1 MILYSESGRATAT
14 AHLLQA
20 VVAIPRLRTLAENLQ
35 AVPCEDSCTSVS
47 FLRKVLADYT
57 VLNYIF
63 EIVQRAAYTD
73 DSFMPVD
80 EVAASVFGSVSKHN
94 ELPPLP
100 RVKGELLGS
109 ACSS

>member
-20 VVAIPRLRTLAENLQ
+20 IVAIPRLKSLANNLQ
-35 AVPCEDSCTSVS
+35 AVPDEDSSMFAS
-47 FLRKVLADYT
+47 FEIGYSADFA
-57 VLNYIF
+57 VMNYIF
-63 EIVQRAAYTD
+63 EIVQREAFTD

-80 EVAASVFGSVSKHN
+80 EVAANVFGSVSKHN

-100 RVKGELLGS
+100 RVRGKQG
-109 ACSS
+109 AQA